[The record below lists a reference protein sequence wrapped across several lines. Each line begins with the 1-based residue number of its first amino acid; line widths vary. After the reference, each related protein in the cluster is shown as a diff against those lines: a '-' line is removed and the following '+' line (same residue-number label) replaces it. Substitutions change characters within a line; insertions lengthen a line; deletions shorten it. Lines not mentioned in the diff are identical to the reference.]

1 MPRSIPTS
9 LLRLAAAS
17 TLALC
22 SNTHADEG
30 MWTFDNPPLAQIQ
43 KAYGLQITP
52 QWLQALQLAAVNFG
66 GASGSFVSSKGLV
79 LTNHHVARGCITRL
93 STPERDLD
101 TNGFQAATP
110 EQELRCPGTVLKTLI
125 SSEDVT
131 AQVQAGTAAAKT
143 DAERAALR
151 KQVLGQLESA
161 CEKSTGLR
169 CQMVGLYGGAQT
181 HVYRYQEWDDVRLVF
196 APEQQAANFGGDDD
210 NFTFPR
216 FAFDFSLVRVYRDG
230 KPITPPGVLK
240 LASQPLK
247 AGDPVFVAGHP
258 GSTDRLFPV
267 AQLTFERD
275 VSLPQRLAT
284 AKANQAMLHAY
295 AKRSPEAA
303 RQAAG
308 GISSIEN
315 WLKAML
321 GEYKTLKQPEVLA
334 GKLAAEQALRQAWAQ
349 RGGKGNDPWLQ
360 AEQAI
365 AQLRSREAEVSEV
378 GFGRGLLGTAG
389 TLVQLAQERNLPEA
403 QRLPGFREAALPQI
417 ERRLKAHFPV
427 YPELAVAQLQL
438 QLERA
443 QQRLGA
449 HHAFVKA
456 LLQGASPADAA
467 QRLVAGTTLADPAVR
482 IALMAGGLP
491 ALKASADPMVQA
503 ALVVAPMVR
512 ELEQF
517 EEIQVATPLQ
527 KAAEQIARI
536 RFEVLGTSVY
546 PDATGTLRLSWGQ
559 VAGYQ
564 SEGKTNPW
572 KTTFGGLYARADAF
586 DGAEPFDLAPKV
598 AAARNKVDPRWPL
611 NLVSTDDIIGGNSG
625 SPLVNARGELVG
637 LIFDGNIESLAGR
650 YVYRG
655 ALDRAVSVDAHAVV
669 HALETIYDA
678 PGLAAELKGN

>member
-1 MPRSIPTS
+1 MPRLIPTS
-9 LLRLAAAS
+9 LSCLVAAS
-17 TLALC
+17 ALC
-22 SNTHADEG
+22 LATTTHAGEG

-43 KAYGLQITP
+43 KTYGLQLTP

-66 GASGSFVSSKGLV
+66 GASGSFVSSQGLV

-93 STPERDLD
+93 STPQQDLD
-101 TNGFQAATP
+101 THGFQAASR

-131 AQVQAGTAAAKT
+131 AQVQAATAGAKT
-143 DAERAALR
+143 DLERTALR
-151 KQVLGQLESA
+151 KQVLGQLESQ

-181 HVYRYQEWDDVRLVF
+181 HLYRYQEWDDVRLVF

-216 FAFDFSLVRVYRDG
+216 YAFDFTLVRVYRDG

-240 LASQPLK
+240 LAEQPLK

-258 GSTDRLFPV
+258 GSTDRLLPV
-267 AQLTFERD
+267 AQLLFERD
-275 VSLPQRLAT
+275 VSLPQRLAA
-284 AKANQAMLHAY
+284 AKANQALLHAY

-308 GISSIEN
+308 GIAGVEN
-315 WLKAML
+315 WLKAMT
-321 GEYKTLKQPEVLA
+321 GEYKTLLQPEVMA
-334 GKLAAEQALRQAWAQ
+334 AKLAAEQDLRKAWVQ
-349 RGGKGNDPWLQ
+349 RGGQGVDPWLQ
-360 AEQAI
+360 AEQAV
-365 AQLRSREAEVSEV
+365 ARLRAREAEVSEV

-389 TLVQLAQERNLPEA
+389 ALVQLAQERQLPEA
-403 QRLPGFREAALPQI
+403 ERLPGFREAALPQI
-417 ERRLKAHFPV
+417 ERRLKAPFPV
-427 YPELAVAQLQL
+427 YPELSTAQLQL

-449 HHAFVKA
+449 EHPFVKA
-456 LLQGASPADAA
+456 LLQGATPALAA
-467 QRLVAGTTLADPAVR
+467 QRLVSGTTLADPAVR
-482 IALMAGGLP
+482 AQLMAGGLP
-491 ALKASADPMVQA
+491 ALQASTDPMVQA
-503 ALVVAPMVR
+503 ALAVAPLVR
-512 ELEQF
+512 EIDRF
-517 EEIQVATPLQ
+517 EEVQVGAPLQ

-546 PDATGTLRLSWGQ
+546 PDATGTLRLSWGE

-564 SEGKTNPW
+564 SEDKTNPW

-598 AAARNKVDPRWPL
+598 AAARAKIDPRWPL
-611 NLVSTDDIIGGNSG
+611 NLVTTDDIIGGNSG

-655 ALDRAVSVDAHAVV
+655 AQDRAVSVDAHAVV
-669 HALETIYDA
+669 RALETIYDA
-678 PGLAAELKGN
+678 KGLAAELKGG